1 MQDGSIAKL
10 PGYED
15 TYPVYVDNLW
25 GISCMLTTCGAFFHV
40 GTISE
45 MCTPVTLPLCSV
57 PHYGINA
64 SLVNALIKA
73 AGRKEGRGRNVKK
86 GNFPEKRFSESLRLR
101 VSRQNCRSPSTWAMS
116 QNTVVLLDNICWQN
130 LNKLVPALQ
139 RSAPL
144 TACILFDFSLN

>member
-1 MQDGSIAKL
+1 MRHSFIFHICTDMY
-10 PGYED
+10 GYAD

-86 GNFPEKRFSESLRLR
+86 GNFPEKLFSESVQAKLSFTKYLGNESEHRCTLG
-101 VSRQNCRSPSTWAMS
+101 QY
-116 QNTVVLLDNICWQN
+116 LLA
-130 LNKLVPALQ
+130 KHEK
-139 RSAPL
+139 APVQ
-144 TACILFDFSLN
+144 C

>member
-1 MQDGSIAKL
+1 MDPSQNCPDMRIRIRFMLKTCEAFFHISYMY
-10 PGYED
+10 GYAD
-15 TYPVYVDNLW
+15 TYPVYVDNLR

-73 AGRKEGRGRNVKK
+73 AGRKEGRGGNVKK
-86 GNFPEKRFSESLRLR
+86 GNFPEKLPSESLQ
-101 VSRQNCRSPSTWAMS
+101 VE
-116 QNTVVLLDNICWQN
+116 LLFT
-130 LNKLVPALQ
+130 KLGNESEHRCTLGQYLLAKHEK
-139 RSAPL
+139 APV
-144 TACILFDFSLN
+144 